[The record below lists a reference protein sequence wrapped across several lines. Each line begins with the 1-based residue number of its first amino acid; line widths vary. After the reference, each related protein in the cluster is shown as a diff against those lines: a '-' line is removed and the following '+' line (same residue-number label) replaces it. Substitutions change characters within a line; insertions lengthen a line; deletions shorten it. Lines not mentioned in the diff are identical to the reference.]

1 MRPRDSLPA
10 LTAYLELTKPRITA
24 LVLFT
29 AATGLWLAPVRLP
42 VSLVLL
48 TLGDTALVVAA
59 ASVSVPLLTFG
70 AYLTVLLAML
80 LLDRPPAL

>member
-1 MRPRDSLPA
+1 MRPRDSVPA

-48 TLGDTALVVAA
+48 TLGGTAP
-59 ASVSVPLLTFG
+59 PLLTFG